1 MKQDTDINTAALRA
15 IAQAATPGEW
25 LQHLVDNTTVI
36 SGTRDEICCTFY
48 PAADQEQCEANA
60 AHIAAFSPATALAL
74 LDELDRLRNAR
85 SRWILARRAF
95 RRNCGILGG
104 RDE

>member
-1 MKQDTDINTAALRA
+1 MTPMKQDTDINTAALRA

-25 LQHLVDNTTVI
+25 RQHLVDNTTII

-48 PAADQEQCEANA
+48 PEADQEQCEANA

-74 LDELDRLRNAR
+74 LDEMDRLRAELR
-85 SRWILARRAF
+85 H
-95 RRNCGILGG
+95 LGRKG
-104 RDE
+104 